1 MTATTDSRHMTGITR
16 DIYRFQPIVASV
28 RDFEMVHGTNERLTL
43 ENLARLTSFYAQL
56 VATAAR

>member
-1 MTATTDSRHMTGITR
+1 MTGITR